1 MSLPAFLPRRH
12 ADGVLLCDL
21 ASVDPAAVAEYHARN
36 RAHLADAMPLRPKA
50 FYTAEGWRRLCI
62 AYRNSVP
69 GERELQL
76 VLLAAQQVIGT
87 VGFTQIQRG
96 AFQACH
102 LGYGLDASH
111 QGRGLM
117 QWAAR
122 QGIAFVFGPLGLHR
136 VMAQYVPENVRSAQ
150 VLARLGFQIEGRARR
165 YLQLN
170 GIWRDHVLT
179 SLLREDG
186 EAGEN
191 GEVAEG

>member
-1 MSLPAFLPRRH
+1 MSVPAFTPQRH
-12 ADGVLLCDL
+12 ADGVVLCDL
-21 ASVDPAAVAEYHARN
+21 AGVDPAAVADYHVRN
-36 RAHLADAMPLRPKA
+36 RTHLADAMPLRPTA
-50 FYTAEGWRRLCI
+50 FYTAEGWRQLCI
-62 AYRNSVP
+62 AYRSAVP

-76 VLLAAQQVIGT
+76 VLLTGQQVIGT

-96 AFQACH
+96 ALQACH
-102 LGYGLDASH
+102 LGYGLDAAW

-117 QWAAR
+117 QWAAA
-122 QGIAFVFGPLGLHR
+122 QGIAFVFGPLRLHR

-170 GIWRDHVLT
+170 GVWRDHVLT

-186 EAGEN
+186 EQAAVE
-191 GEVAEG
+191 

>member
-1 MSLPAFLPRRH
+1 MSLPAFKPVCH
-12 ADGVLLCDL
+12 ADGVVLSDL
-21 ASVDPAAVAEYHARN
+21 ANADPAAVADYHTRN
-36 RAHLADAMPLRPKA
+36 RGHLIEAMPLRPPA
-50 FYTAEGWRRLCI
+50 FYTVEGWRRLCI
-62 AYRNSVP
+62 AYRASVP

-76 VLLAAQQVIGT
+76 VLCAGQDVIGT

-96 AFQACH
+96 AFQGCH

-117 QWAAR
+117 QWAAT

-170 GIWRDHVLT
+170 GVWRDHVLT
-179 SLLREDG
+179 SLLREDTEFG
-186 EAGEN
+186 
-191 GEVAEG
+191 AE